1 MAVAS
6 TPAIAHASAHER
18 RISFRVGAMMGWWHP
33 QESWDEGCHPKK
45 HKPALEELTANTQDA
60 TIRKNLGMRAAIC
73 EKQNWRWNELTA
85 NTQDATAD
93 SSTDAQFNYRYQSRR
108 LHADL

>member
-1 MAVAS
+1 
-6 TPAIAHASAHER
+6 
-18 RISFRVGAMMGWWHP
+18 
-33 QESWDEGCHPKK
+33 
-45 HKPALEELTANTQDA
+45 
-60 TIRKNLGMRAAIC
+60 MRAAIC